1 MTAVMQL
8 STLPLVHALGWTLLH
23 FCWQGTIVA
32 IILACALGLFPS
44 RASRARYSIACAA
57 MALMVMLPAIT
68 FYMLAKNAQPK
79 PQRFAAAVPVESF
92 SHMLNNQFD
101 LSAEPWTVRLE
112 RVLNQSLPAVIGFWF
127 AGMLA
132 LLCRLNLGLIG
143 TRRMKF
149 LAVESAAA
157 EIQDVLRALRTK
169 LRIKRAVELLNSAR
183 VQAPTVIGWL
193 KPAILLPL
201 GCMIGLSTLQIEAI
215 LAHELAH
222 IRRHDYLVSL
232 FQSMMESV
240 LFYHPA
246 VWWVSKQI
254 RREREHCCDDLAVA
268 VCGDRLAYA
277 KALSFLEER
286 RSPIPA
292 GAFGATGGVLKMR
305 IGRLLGLNQS
315 PVFPRTLAVILL
327 MCAVATAGLAVWG
340 SARAQSTSQHG
351 TTFNQRTAAKSSINS
366 QSAVS
371 PANTPVLVRSLTID
385 SNDLPES
392 DRLKIVQSYQGG
404 TYPLE
409 ELMQR
414 IRQNVRDRG
423 YAKASVEFPQ
433 PASTPAGQPPQPMD
447 ISVRVS
453 AGAQY
458 TLSGFSIEGAGALSQ
473 DEIIQQFSFH
483 PGDFFNATAI
493 GRGLDRLKKLY
504 GSKGYVNFAVIPQL
518 QMDDVRHTVTLIL
531 EIKEGKATTA

>member
-1 MTAVMQL
+1 MTAVIQL
-8 STLPLVHALGWTLLH
+8 STLPLVHALGWTLLN

-32 IILACALGLFPS
+32 FILACALSLLPS
-44 RASRARYSIACAA
+44 RGSRARYSIACAA
-57 MALMVMLPAIT
+57 MALMATLPAIT
-68 FYMLAKNAQPK
+68 FYMLAANTRPK
-79 PQRFAAAVPVESF
+79 PRPFAVTAAVEGF
-92 SHMLNNQFD
+92 SHLLNNRFD
-101 LSAEPWTVRLE
+101 LSADPWTVRLE
-112 RVLNQSLPAVIGFWF
+112 RVLNQSLPAVTGFWF

-143 TRRMKF
+143 ARKIKS
-149 LAVESAAA
+149 LAVESASA
-157 EIQDVLRALRTK
+157 EIEHTLRALRTR
-169 LRIKRAVELLNSAR
+169 LGIERAVELLNSAR
-183 VQAPTVIGWL
+183 IQAPTVIGWL

-201 GCMIGLSTLQIEAI
+201 GCLTGLSNVQIEAI
-215 LAHELAH
+215 LVHELAH
-222 IRRHDYLVSL
+222 IRRHDYLVNL
-232 FQSMMESV
+232 YQSMMESV

-246 VWWVSKQI
+246 VWWVSNQI

-305 IGRLLGLNQS
+305 IERLLGLNQP
-315 PVFPRTLAVILL
+315 PVFPRALAVILL
-327 MCAVATAGLAVWG
+327 MCAAVTAGLTVWG

-351 TTFNQRTAAKSSINS
+351 TTLNQRLSANSAISS

-371 PANTPVLVRSLTID
+371 PPNTPVLVRSLTIESD
-385 SNDLPES
+385 DLPES
-392 DRLKIVQSYQGG
+392 DRLEIVQSYQGG
-404 TYPLE
+404 IYPPE

-433 PASTPAGQPPQPMD
+433 RASTPTGQPPQSTH
-447 ISVRVS
+447 ISAQVF
-453 AGAQY
+453 AGARY
-458 TLSGFSIEGAGALSQ
+458 TFSGFTIDGARALSQ

-493 GRGLDRLKKLY
+493 GKGLDRLKGLY
-504 GSKGYVNFAVIPQL
+504 GSKGYVNFGVIPQL